1 MPGDANAVHAPQSSF
16 APAPFPSQVAQVGV
30 PIDASP
36 RCPVCERSFGR
47 LQERNRH
54 VQTHMPLWLY
64 CPSFGCSWRNDRPYA
79 LATHW
84 TENHANFGEAPRP
97 EDCKIY
103 NPDPLVQSVISGE
116 LLIEE
121 ATEIAL
127 QAVRIRAQERNKD
140 GIWEDEWGRGQRVG
154 H

>member
-1 MPGDANAVHAPQSSF
+1 MQEGANTVHASQPS
-16 APAPFPSQVAQVGV
+16 PMPTPFPSQVAQVGA
-30 PIDASP
+30 PTDASP
-36 RCPVCERSFGR
+36 RCPVCEQSFGR
-47 LQERNRH
+47 PQERNRH
-54 VQTHMPLWLY
+54 ARTHLPLWLF
-64 CPSFGCSWRNDRPYA
+64 CPFLGCSWRSDRSYT

-84 TENHANFGEAPRP
+84 TENHSNFGEAPRP

-121 ATEIAL
+121 ATAIAL
-127 QAVRIRAQERNKD
+127 QAVRIQALEQHKV
-140 GIWEDEWGRGQRVG
+140 GIWEDEWGRRRRAR